1 LIFFKFK
8 KKKNCIIK
16 LPVTKKRNK
25 IRTIIYQV
33 LFFQDEY
40 PTYGEL
46 GQEIV
51 KLQEKIQD
59 IQNKISVERKCK
71 SPRVER

>member
-1 LIFFKFK
+1 MSI
-8 KKKNCIIK
+8 
-16 LPVTKKRNK
+16 
-25 IRTIIYQV
+25 
-33 LFFQDEY
+33 

-59 IQNKISVERKCK
+59 IQNKISVERENAN
-71 SPRVER
+71 RQEGG